1 MDKKVL
7 DFALQQGYSDVIK
20 EKPWRGYDV
29 YLPVYGDGDSPACI
43 GLPLIIPVKN
53 GKIRLST
60 EDEAFAYLD
69 ETDDDA

>member
-29 YLPVYGDGDSPACI
+29 YSPIYGDDDGSACV
-43 GLPLIIPVKN
+43 GLPLIILVKN

-69 ETDDDA
+69 ETDDVA